1 MKILQMFP
9 ITVTITRLNITP
21 SRILIGYIFI
31 GIITES
37 ETCRIYELILLI
49 I

>member
-1 MKILQMFP
+1 MKILQRFP
-9 ITVTITRLNITP
+9 ITVTITRLNITL

-37 ETCRIYELILLI
+37 ETYRIYEVILLI